1 MLTLKEVR
9 SMVSEN
15 YKGRVLTRKQL
26 QEKEIVVKEKID
38 KDTEVS
44 VYENGL
50 VLYQSGARYS
60 VFPLADCGDY
70 IYEFNRS
77 KPISAE
83 FFENENWYMRLFLE
97 GEDLL
102 VRNQERLDSVH
113 KKISYC
119 TETFSQE
126 ELKDKTQDL
135 LSKIIEREM
144 CEEIL
149 SRMNARQ
156 KFAVL
161 SYYVEGNSQKE
172 IAERMRTTQQ
182 AVAGL
187 IIRTVDR
194 IRNVMKNTDGEMEAE
209 NNKKCTFGVVF

>member
-83 FFENENWYMRLFLE
+83 FFENENWYMRLILE

-161 SYYVEGNSQKE
+161 SY
-172 IAERMRTTQQ
+172 
-182 AVAGL
+182 
-187 IIRTVDR
+187 
-194 IRNVMKNTDGEMEAE
+194 
-209 NNKKCTFGVVF
+209 

>member
-1 MLTLKEVR
+1 
-9 SMVSEN
+9 MVSEN

-50 VLYQSGARYS
+50 VLNQSGARYS

-70 IYEFNRS
+70 FYEFNRS

-83 FFENENWYMRLFLE
+83 FFENDNWYMRLILE

-113 KKISYC
+113 KKISFC

-126 ELKDKTQDL
+126 
-135 LSKIIEREM
+135 
-144 CEEIL
+144 
-149 SRMNARQ
+149 
-156 KFAVL
+156 
-161 SYYVEGNSQKE
+161 
-172 IAERMRTTQQ
+172 
-182 AVAGL
+182 
-187 IIRTVDR
+187 
-194 IRNVMKNTDGEMEAE
+194 
-209 NNKKCTFGVVF
+209 

>member
-83 FFENENWYMRLFLE
+83 FFENENWYMRFE
-97 GEDLL
+97 YYGAAEPPVRCGESHLSGL
-102 VRNQERLDSVH
+102 
-113 KKISYC
+113 
-119 TETFSQE
+119 TEPPHF
-126 ELKDKTQDL
+126 
-135 LSKIIEREM
+135 
-144 CEEIL
+144 
-149 SRMNARQ
+149 
-156 KFAVL
+156 V
-161 SYYVEGNSQKE
+161 Y
-172 IAERMRTTQQ
+172 
-182 AVAGL
+182 
-187 IIRTVDR
+187 
-194 IRNVMKNTDGEMEAE
+194 
-209 NNKKCTFGVVF
+209 

>member
-26 QEKEIVVKEKID
+26 QEKEIVVKEKIY

-83 FFENENWYMRLFLE
+83 FFENENWYMRLILE

-102 VRNQERLDSVH
+102 VRKLGFR
-113 KKISYC
+113 
-119 TETFSQE
+119 
-126 ELKDKTQDL
+126 
-135 LSKIIEREM
+135 
-144 CEEIL
+144 
-149 SRMNARQ
+149 A
-156 KFAVL
+156 
-161 SYYVEGNSQKE
+161 
-172 IAERMRTTQQ
+172 
-182 AVAGL
+182 
-187 IIRTVDR
+187 
-194 IRNVMKNTDGEMEAE
+194 
-209 NNKKCTFGVVF
+209 